1 LDGFEYER
9 GGLSAAPFVCA
20 AWIHRVV
27 DSRDDSRGPAAV
39 APDDLNKPLGLG
51 KGTRLPK
58 LPVSPPQILA
68 GALGLSGL
76 VVVGWATLVHDPL
89 GGQPVAVV
97 ATKLIPPGPAE
108 GDGGKMSQPP
118 AQDSPDPAKA
128 APPPGSKTVTI
139 IDGSSGARQQ
149 VVIPDN
155 GASTAKP
162 LLDSKLLEA
171 TRHGSIPKVGPD
183 GARPSARYAQPR
195 DLPPDKKDAPLVAI
209 VIGGVGISASGTADA
224 FTKMPPSITFALA
237 PYGADLEKLA
247 ERARAGKHEI
257 LLQVPMEPFDYPD
270 NDPGPQTLLTSL
282 TPEQNIDRL
291 HWLMSRFQG
300 YVGLISY
307 MGARFTASEQG
318 LSPVLRDVA
327 KRGLM
332 YVDDGSSS
340 RSIAGQLAGAQN
352 LPFARADVVLDMV
365 PSTGEID
372 HALARLEMKAR
383 DSGTAVGYATAKPGT
398 IARIAEWIKKAESKG
413 VIFVPVTMV
422 AIKAKSS

>member
-1 LDGFEYER
+1 
-9 GGLSAAPFVCA
+9 
-20 AWIHRVV
+20 
-27 DSRDDSRGPAAV
+27 V
-39 APDDLNKPLGLG
+39 APDDLNAPLGLG
-51 KGTRLPK
+51 KVKQLSK
-58 LPVSPPQILA
+58 LPVTAPQMLA

-76 VVVGWATLVHDPL
+76 VVVGWAMFVHDPL

-97 ATKLIPPGPAE
+97 ATKLVVPTQAE
-108 GDGGKMSQPP
+108 GDGGKNNHASGDDN
-118 AQDSPDPAKA
+118 ATAAPDPAKA
-128 APPPGSKTVTI
+128 TAAPPGSRTVTI

-155 GASTAKP
+155 SANAAKP

-171 TRHGSIPKVGPD
+171 TRHGSIPKMGPD
-183 GARPSARYAQPR
+183 GTRPSARYAQPI

-209 VIGGVGISASGTADA
+209 VIGGLGISATGTADA
-224 FTKMPPSITFALA
+224 FVKMPAPVTFALA

-247 ERARAGKHEI
+247 ERARAGKHEL

-282 TPEQNIDRL
+282 TPEQNSDRL

-300 YVGLISY
+300 YVGLIGY
-307 MGARFTASEQG
+307 MGARFSASEQS

-327 KRGLM
+327 KRGLI

-340 RSIAGQLAGAQN
+340 RSIAGQLAGTQN
-352 LPFARADVVLDMV
+352 LPFAKADVVLDAV
-365 PSTGEID
+365 PTATEID
-372 HALARLEMKAR
+372 RALARLEMKAR
-383 DSGTAVGYATAKPGT
+383 DTGTAVGYAAAKPST
-398 IARIAEWIKKAESKG
+398 ISRIAEWIKKAAAKG
-413 VIFVPVTMV
+413 IILVPITMA